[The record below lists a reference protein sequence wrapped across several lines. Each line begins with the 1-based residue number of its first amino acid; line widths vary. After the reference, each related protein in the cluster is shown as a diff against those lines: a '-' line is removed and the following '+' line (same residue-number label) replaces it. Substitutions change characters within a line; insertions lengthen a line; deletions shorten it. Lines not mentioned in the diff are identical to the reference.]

1 MKNPITIPRIEV
13 LPQEA
18 SQVNLVAAFP
28 KAITFQVVA
37 EKQDL
42 AKTLAKLWQDFGK

>member
-13 LPQEA
+13 LPQET

-28 KAITFQVVA
+28 KGITFQVVA
-37 EKQDL
+37 GKQD
-42 AKTLAKLWQDFGK
+42 LAKLWQDFGK